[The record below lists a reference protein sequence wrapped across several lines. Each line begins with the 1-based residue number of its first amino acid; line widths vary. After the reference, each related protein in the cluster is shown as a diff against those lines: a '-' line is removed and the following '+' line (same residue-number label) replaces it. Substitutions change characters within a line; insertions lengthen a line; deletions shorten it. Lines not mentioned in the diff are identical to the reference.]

1 MARRRP
7 AEPTV
12 NPARGAALVV
22 VAVVIGLFLLREGL
36 DTSEAVTTNSS
47 DQGSDSSDSE
57 RLGTDGTDDGRRHHH
72 HHGRRPAARRGA
84 HHRPQRLRG
93 RRARPASTATPSPR
107 PGYQLTNPDGANADA
122 EGDAATTVI
131 YFAPGFEAEA
141 AAVAAAI
148 GAPDTIVPTPL
159 PTTPPGPIAGAS
171 VVVVIGTDL
180 ANVTPTTVAAGDTTT
195 TTAAA

>member
-7 AEPTV
+7 AEPTA

-36 DTSEAVTTNSS
+36 DTSEAVTTDPS
-47 DQGSDSSDSE
+47 DQGSDSADA
-57 RLGTDGTDDGRRHHH
+57 GDGTQGSDAGDDGTTTTTVAT
-72 HHGRRPAARRGA
+72 RPPAEVPTIVLNDSGIAGAAGTYSDA
-84 HHRPQRLRG
+84 LL
-93 RRARPASTATPSPR
+93 AA
-107 PGYQLTNPDGANADA
+107 GYQLTNPDGANADA
-122 EGDAATTVI
+122 EGNAATTIV

-148 GAPDTIVPTPL
+148 GAPDLVPSAL

-171 VVVVIGTDL
+171 VVVALGTDL
-180 ANVTPTTVAAGDTTT
+180 AGVTPTTAAAADTTT
-195 TTAAA
+195 TTAAT